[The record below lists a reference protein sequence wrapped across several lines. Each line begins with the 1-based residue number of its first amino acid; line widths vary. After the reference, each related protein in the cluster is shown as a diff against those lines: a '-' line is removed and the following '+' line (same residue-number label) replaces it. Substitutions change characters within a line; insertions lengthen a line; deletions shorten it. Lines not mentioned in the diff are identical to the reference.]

1 MAQSAG
7 VVLLTLI
14 LVLIKR
20 QQNTAKPVER
30 ASREEIHNAVDVNNI
45 IRGGAEV
52 KIFSFSRKIFI
63 IFIYLRG
70 INVKCTFIKAR
81 RSNMATGNPIVS
93 VENLIVRYGER
104 VVLDGVNAV
113 ISPSEIRVILG
124 GSGCGKTTLLRS
136 IVGLIKPY
144 SGRVRLFGRQIE
156 DMESDADS
164 EILRRIGVLF
174 QNGALLGSLTVAQN
188 VALPLELHTDLQPA
202 IVDEIVRYKLSQV
215 ELPHAYGLF
224 PGELSG
230 GMRKRA
236 ALARALALDPPL
248 LFCDEPSAGLDPV
261 TSAGLD
267 QLLLRLRETLGITV
281 IVVTHELFSI
291 EKIADKILFLH
302 KGKTLFD
309 GLYTDARKIEDGPVA
324 DFFLRKETA

>member
-1 MAQSAG
+1 M
-7 VVLLTLI
+7 
-14 LVLIKR
+14 
-20 QQNTAKPVER
+20 TA
-30 ASREEIHNAVDVNNI
+30 A
-45 IRGGAEV
+45 
-52 KIFSFSRKIFI
+52 
-63 IFIYLRG
+63 
-70 INVKCTFIKAR
+70 
-81 RSNMATGNPIVS
+81 NPIVS

-104 VVLDGVNAV
+104 VVLDGVNASV
-113 ISPSEIRVILG
+113 SPSEIRVILG

-144 SGRVRLFGRQIE
+144 SGRVRLFGRQIL

-188 VALPLELHTDLQPA
+188 VALPLELHTDLPPSL
-202 IVDEIVRYKLSQV
+202 VDEIVRYKLSQV
-215 ELPHAYGLF
+215 EMPHAYGLF

-267 QLLLRLRETLGITV
+267 SLLLR
-281 IVVTHELFSI
+281 
-291 EKIADKILFLH
+291 
-302 KGKTLFD
+302 
-309 GLYTDARKIEDGPVA
+309 
-324 DFFLRKETA
+324 